1 MPIIHLVAS
10 ALCNSDYKY
19 RASKKYELRASQHPN
34 RAEEYAG
41 RVVVCAQYG
50 ASLVMKSV
58 ICPRRDGAAVEDEE
72 QPRKNHHYQRARTLK
87 KMEELCPRITL
98 GTTVPYY
105 SCSSNSQLVSLDD
118 CIFF

>member
-87 KMEELCPRITL
+87 ETQEVLE
-98 GTTVPYY
+98 
-105 SCSSNSQLVSLDD
+105 
-118 CIFF
+118 